1 MISDYDQGGLRAP
14 SIDIM
19 AKSMKLSWIP
29 RLLSKEENFEDSWK
43 TIPNYLL
50 DKFGGLNFLFRCNYD
65 KKFLARINLP
75 QFYSEIL
82 QYFLELKTSYNDFF
96 SHQEFVLFNNK
107 DINNCWTDS
116 LSSTK
121 LGLTKVYIS
130 SKIFWTQ
137 MVKLCR
143 TQNLKRN
150 IF

>member
-1 MISDYDQGGLRAP
+1 MISDYDEGGLRTP

-19 AKSMKLSWIP
+19 AKSMKLAWIP
-29 RLLSKEENFEDSWK
+29 RLLLEEENFEDSWK
-43 TIPNYLL
+43 VIPNYLL
-50 DKFGGLNFLFRCNYD
+50 DKFEGLNFLLRCNYD

-75 QFYSEIL
+75 QFYAEIL
-82 QYFLELKTSYNDFF
+82 QNFLELKTSYNVFF
-96 SHQEFVLFNNK
+96 PIKNLFCL
-107 DINNCWTDS
+107 ITRIYCWTDA